1 MAKILRTKTSVK
13 TKKSDFVIASKS
25 AKSDRFAGRG
35 TEGSRGK
42 ALVAIESQGKRG
54 ELVDAKKSKKKALDK
69 KDRESLSSYF
79 GEHSNKIMELI
90 EMNDS
95 DGAMTL
101 LKKKL
106 LQTTVDILPFAE
118 DVLRGSGTSRGT
130 YQFVTLVSQ
139 IRELM
144 ADIQADSD
152 RKFIARSISDNIIRP
167 AFMDVAQTMITEH
180 HMFRSQAAD
189 LLEPENTKK
198 FNDMTKDLAQLL
210 ARKMN
215 EVYRNVEV
223 KVFEALK
230 S

>member
-1 MAKILRTKTSVK
+1 MATLRTKTSAK
-13 TKKSDFVIASKS
+13 TKKADFVIASKS
-25 AKSDRFAGRG
+25 RKFEDRG

-42 ALVAIESQGKRG
+42 VLVAIAAQGKRS
-54 ELVDAKKSKKKALDK
+54 ELAETAPKKKKASLDK

-79 GEHSNKIMELI
+79 GEHSGKIMELI

-106 LQTTVDILPFAE
+106 LQTTVDILPYAE

-144 ADIQADSD
+144 ADIQADTD

-180 HMFRSQAAD
+180 HSFKTHTAE
-189 LLEPENTKK
+189 LLRPENTKK

-215 EVYRNVEV
+215 DVYRDVEV
-223 KVFEALK
+223 KIFEALK
-230 S
+230 G